1 LQFSTTINEINVSS
15 CYINSSGVAAL
26 GRCLQHNSKLGSLD
40 ISSNPYSAES
50 LTEFLSLQRNS
61 GLREVTISHDLSKEQ
76 DTIVTEVNAA
86 RSLVR
91 HPKLVIKHAKNDDI
105 PMESLEEAS
114 KTVIKAKEDKKAC
127 LSLAIQQISYFHAN
141 FRKFM
146 NEKNVLPFWILR
158 SLSQTFQPLAPGE
171 PSRTIIEDVMTV
183 KLVSTTNLHKLDTAT
198 KEQMK
203 AVSKDTELEGKEMRE
218 QFNILA
224 KFCEVALDYIQNLRP
239 DEIEEIE
246 AKLNPQGVSEK
257 CQIQ

>member
-1 LQFSTTINEINVSS
+1 
-15 CYINSSGVAAL
+15 
-26 GRCLQHNSKLGSLD
+26 
-40 ISSNPYSAES
+40 
-50 LTEFLSLQRNS
+50 
-61 GLREVTISHDLSKEQ
+61 LREVTISHDLSKEQ

-158 SLSQTFQPLAPGE
+158 HSLCAQDL
-171 PSRTIIEDVMTV
+171 
-183 KLVSTTNLHKLDTAT
+183 TAT
-198 KEQMK
+198 PLLAERDRILLCLLSWLQQNRFLINKVCVVCVHFRFSQDNCDTMVNGTSTLATYTHFTLELYLQLSV
-203 AVSKDTELEGKEMRE
+203 AVIACMVDVT
-218 QFNILA
+218 
-224 KFCEVALDYIQNLRP
+224 
-239 DEIEEIE
+239 
-246 AKLNPQGVSEK
+246 
-257 CQIQ
+257 